1 MNHLVLATEVTDKQ
15 FCGALCFLEDNCMS
29 YNLITGSEAENH
41 KCELNNATHEGH
53 ESDLVDY
60 PGCIY
65 RAAKVQSNNRCSREL
80 TSSYSFSSQHL
91 YKLQKG
97 LPSTLLL
104 LYICF
109 LLKINHRL
117 IEG

>member
-1 MNHLVLATEVTDKQ
+1 MNHLMLATEVTDKQ

-53 ESDLVDY
+53 ESDLVDH

-65 RAAKVQSNNRCSREL
+65 RAAKVKTISDVPENLLSPIPLAAN
-80 TSSYSFSSQHL
+80 TFISFKKAKVKDYPRL
-91 YKLQKG
+91 FCCYIFVLFLKLII
-97 LPSTLLL
+97 
-104 LYICF
+104 Y
-109 LLKINHRL
+109 
-117 IEG
+117 

>member
-1 MNHLVLATEVTDKQ
+1 MNHLMLATEVTDKQ
-15 FCGALCFLEDNCMS
+15 FCGVLCFLEDNCMS

-65 RAAKVQSNNRCSREL
+65 RAAKVKNN
-80 TSSYSFSSQHL
+80 
-91 YKLQKG
+91 
-97 LPSTLLL
+97 
-104 LYICF
+104 I
-109 LLKINHRL
+109 
-117 IEG
+117 